1 MRLPERML
9 PELRA
14 KWMRLVGA
22 KAVAEQVNLMV
33 KSLEDDYQ
41 NTITT
46 ALVALEMQA
55 NGSYR
60 LNLETGEI
68 EETEPVSNGVPSAPA
83 LSPG

>member
-22 KAVAEQVNLMV
+22 KAAADQVNLMV
-33 KSLEDDYQ
+33 KSLEEDYQ
-41 NTITT
+41 QTIST
-46 ALVALEMQA
+46 ALIALDMQA
-55 NGSYR
+55 DGAYR

-68 EETEPVSNGVPSAPA
+68 EETEQPVSNGASVPVLQP
-83 LSPG
+83 